1 MKRCWRISLT
11 RSQTTRYSISC
22 PLHPLEGNRLHWN
35 HRQIIEHVFQTC
47 FSTWCFGLNWNP
59 ARCLQHA
66 LMARASQIITEF
78 LAFDVEH
85 FGGMAAS
92 WTSILKI
99 AYPHLAQLHLS
110 DILLALVDRAYR
122 NRETFQC
129 GGLLD
134 FIEFYGGVGNLS
146 TELLLRCLNGA
157 TFDTMYRPV
166 DHDCLGQGFRLW
178 LDALCST
185 CEGALVWLG
194 TQCSSFVALCA
205 SVSKRRLENQW
216 MGDNGREFVQ
226 VGNCHMIITALI
238 YFLATL
244 LQCAT
249 CLEQPLNSCLPNCP
263 LMASVLTFCN
273 AIKVN
278 THLGSFGAETPGPSQ
293 IWTTCL
299 ELQDLWRPKPGN
311 LPGTLVSKGPNG
323 AFTGLKEPLEAS
335 GIYTRAF
342 GAEVADLFLSSYR
355 HQ

>member
-1 MKRCWRISLT
+1 
-11 RSQTTRYSISC
+11 
-22 PLHPLEGNRLHWN
+22 
-35 HRQIIEHVFQTC
+35 
-47 FSTWCFGLNWNP
+47 
-59 ARCLQHA
+59 
-66 LMARASQIITEF
+66 
-78 LAFDVEH
+78 
-85 FGGMAAS
+85 
-92 WTSILKI
+92 
-99 AYPHLAQLHLS
+99 
-110 DILLALVDRAYR
+110 
-122 NRETFQC
+122 
-129 GGLLD
+129 
-134 FIEFYGGVGNLS
+134 
-146 TELLLRCLNGA
+146 
-157 TFDTMYRPV
+157 
-166 DHDCLGQGFRLW
+166 
-178 LDALCST
+178 
-185 CEGALVWLG
+185 
-194 TQCSSFVALCA
+194 
-205 SVSKRRLENQW
+205 

-263 LMASVLTFCN
+263 LMASVLAFCN

-278 THLGSFGAETPGPSQ
+278 THLGSFGAETPKPLQ

-323 AFTGLKEPLEAS
+323 AFTGLKEPLQAS

>member
-1 MKRCWRISLT
+1 MFWSELKPCQVFAACAYGQSFSDHHWVLGIWCGALWWNGCLLDVHSEDCLP
-11 RSQTTRYSISC
+11 SSC
-22 PLHPLEGNRLHWN
+22 AVALVRHPS
-35 HRQIIEHVFQTC
+35 C
-47 FSTWCFGLNWNP
+47 S
-59 ARCLQHA
+59 
-66 LMARASQIITEF
+66 
-78 LAFDVEH
+78 
-85 FGGMAAS
+85 
-92 WTSILKI
+92 
-99 AYPHLAQLHLS
+99 
-110 DILLALVDRAYR
+110 LVDRAYR

-146 TELLLRCLNGA
+146 RELLLRCLNGA

-278 THLGSFGAETPGPSQ
+278 THLGSFGAETPKPLQ

-323 AFTGLKEPLEAS
+323 AFTGLKEPLQAS